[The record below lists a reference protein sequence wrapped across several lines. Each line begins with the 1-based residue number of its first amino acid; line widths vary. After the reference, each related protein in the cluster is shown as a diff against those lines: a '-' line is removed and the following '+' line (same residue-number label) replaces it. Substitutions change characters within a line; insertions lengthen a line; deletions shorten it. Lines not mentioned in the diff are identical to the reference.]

1 MSVLRRTAR
10 ALALTSR
17 DAGVSG
23 GRVRRLNLSAFDND
37 KVKKLTPEELAR
49 QAAEMEELSVFR
61 AVGGLV
67 AACAGGAAVFA
78 VGAAATLGVS
88 SLAASAIGRT
98 VQTNAKVRAQ
108 RETLEAEYATVT
120 GWGFGARRRRK
131 ELREAIDAL
140 VET

>member
-1 MSVLRRTAR
+1 MSVLRRAAR
-10 ALALTSR
+10 ALAANSR
-17 DAGVSG
+17 AGGV
-23 GRVRRLNLSAFDND
+23 RVRRLNLSAFDND

-88 SLAASAIGRT
+88 SLAATALGRT

-120 GWGFGARRRRK
+120 GWGFSARRRRR